1 MAINM
6 NKHVFKGHKTLL
18 GSKYVTYGEVELPLR
33 DDLCSRAT
41 SFDWGHNGP
50 ASMQLSFAILIQLS
64 DETTATKHMI
74 KFTQEVVKQF
84 SSRDWV
90 LSAHEALE
98 WIHINEE
105 TSKDVPSEITVVT
118 QAPKRLKRNSQPK
131 IKKSNIVKT
140 ICKELEITQ
149 KQLAEILEVPEGT
162 VSSWAVKNDIP
173 RLGKKAIEF
182 YTLNHK
188 NQKIVDSYKDF
199 INLLH
204 AS

>member
-18 GSKYVTYGEVELPLR
+18 GSKYVTYGEIELPIR
-33 DDLCSRAT
+33 NDLCSRAT

-50 ASMQLSFAILIQLS
+50 ASMQLSFAMLLQLS
-64 DETTATKHMI
+64 NEATAAKHTV
-74 KFTQEVVKQF
+74 KFTQEIVKQF
-84 SSRDWV
+84 TSRDWV
-90 LSAHEALE
+90 LNANDVLE
-98 WIHINEE
+98 WINENE
-105 TSKDVPSEITVVT
+105 VTVEEAKPKLKLVT
-118 QAPKRLKRNSQPK
+118 QERKRPKGAAKT
-131 IKKSNIVKT
+131 KKTNVVKT
-140 ICKELEITQ
+140 VCKELEITQ

-162 VSSWAVKNDIP
+162 VSSWAVKNEIP

-182 YTLNHK
+182 YTQNHK

-199 INLLH
+199 IHLLH